1 MLKIVRRAVAIDRSV
16 SFVETAGKDKMIQ
29 SLRSNIIES
38 GAHKNGKANPN
49 DNFEVV
55 VDTKKDKMKI
65 TKRGQATIAMKVNDL
80 PLKQSVADYLVN
92 YTE

>member
-1 MLKIVRRAVAIDRSV
+1 MEEHESQEETGMDR
-16 SFVETAGKDKMIQ
+16 MIRTIKA
-29 SLRSNIIES
+29 SIIENR
-38 GAHKNGKANPN
+38 AHKNGKANPN